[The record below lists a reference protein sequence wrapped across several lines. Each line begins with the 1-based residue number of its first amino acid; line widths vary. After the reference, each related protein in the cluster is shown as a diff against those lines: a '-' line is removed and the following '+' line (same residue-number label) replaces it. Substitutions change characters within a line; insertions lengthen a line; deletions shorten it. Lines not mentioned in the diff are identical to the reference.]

1 MSKKSKKELSL
12 VPCNKD
18 HKPVWY
24 YDDSSCPVCAAKILI
39 EEYENDLQ
47 EMREE
52 LLDVETEVER
62 LRGEVSEL
70 EDKQR

>member
-1 MSKKSKKELSL
+1 MSKKNKKELSL
-12 VPCNKD
+12 VPCNND
-18 HKPVWY
+18 HKPVWF

-52 LLDVETEVER
+52 LLDIETEVER
-62 LRGEVSEL
+62 LRGEVSDL
-70 EDKQR
+70 EDKR